1 MNIVDRAKH
10 ALWKKSGLPQ
20 DPKGRKGYV
29 KDARLNL
36 VSGVTPEMIKADY
49 CDGSGQEWLWKIQA
63 IHSSAALAANTF
75 GRWKTDPAKLKILGL
90 SGFQPPK
97 FEAQCPTGLGGTPPN
112 LDVLLQSPDI
122 VIGIESKLLEPLTPR
137 KPHFSKSYS
146 RDRLPL
152 CEESWWNLLEQ
163 VRHWPKSHLDAAQ
176 LVKHYLGLRKRFPT
190 GRKVF
195 LVYLFWQP
203 LNAANFAEYSQHAD
217 NLEKFRNAISESG
230 AVQFI
235 SMDYLQLWDS
245 WSGNADLAEHAN
257 LLKQRY
263 WVEI

>member
-10 ALWKKSGLPQ
+10 ALWKKSGLPH
-20 DPKGRKGYV
+20 DPTGPKGYV
-29 KDARLNL
+29 VDARLNL

-49 CDGSGQEWLWKIQA
+49 YGGSGQEWLAKIRA

-75 GRWKTDPAKLKILGL
+75 GRWKTDPAKLKILEL

-122 VIGIESKLLEPLTPR
+122 VIGLESKLLEPLTPR

-163 VRHWPKSHLDAAQ
+163 VRHWPPAHLDAAQ
-176 LVKHYLGLRKRFPT
+176 LIKHYLGLRKRFPS
-190 GRKVF
+190 GQKVF
-195 LVYLFWQP
+195 LVYLFWKP
-203 LNAANFAEYSQHAD
+203 LNAEKIAEYVRHAED
-217 NLEKFRNAISESG
+217 MEKFRDALSESG

-235 SMDYLQLWDS
+235 PMDYLHLWDS
-245 WSGNADLAEHAN
+245 WSGDADLAEHAN

-263 WVEI
+263 CVEI